1 MSLSSKAQPQNND
14 GTFGNKVDWDDVE
27 RRLRSGE
34 KPPQIAKDL
43 GVSSS
48 TIYNIQQKRGLVN
61 KKHGNMVEIQLFEK
75 EMVEHLWFLMRF
87 FQECSD
93 LVGSKVTDGMEPLF
107 GEIANFLAEKNNLLD
122 DISAKWE
129 EVKL

>member
-1 MSLSSKAQPQNND
+1 MSLSSKVQPQNND

-27 RRLRSGE
+27 QRLRSGE

-61 KKHGNMVEIQLFEK
+61 NKRGNMAEMQRYEK
-75 EMVEHLWFLMRF
+75 EMVEHLWLLMRF

-93 LVGSKVTDGMEPLF
+93 FVAPKVTDGMEPLF
-107 GEIANFLAEKNNLLD
+107 SEITEILAEK
-122 DISAKWE
+122 K
-129 EVKL
+129 